1 MNACLL
7 APLLGVLLQ
16 VATLR
21 FAWLSDTHVG
31 SETGALDLAA
41 AVADLNARQ
50 DLDFVIL
57 SGDITE
63 MGSTLELRTA
73 RSILDSLR
81 HPLHII
87 PGNHDTKWSESG
99 LTAYPR
105 LFGPDRFFFFKGGY
119 AFLGLHQGPRMRM
132 ADGHFAP
139 EDLRWTDSALTRVR
153 EAGLPLIVVS
163 HYPLDSGICNW
174 YTLLDR
180 LKEVDTRFVLTGHG
194 HRNRIDS
201 YEGIPALMGR
211 SLLRASEGAG
221 GYNLV
226 QISNDSITV
235 DEVRTGDPAGHRWF
249 AGLLA
254 VPAATATPASQTG
267 PLPLAAPATQVVP
280 AATATPAPETLPAS
294 EALLAPQ
301 AAPATQGVPAATA
314 TPAPET
320 LPASEALLAP
330 QAAAATQGVPAT
342 QAAPAPAS
350 TAGPASMAHS
360 ATLALCAPSV
370 KAGGHPRPDFAM
382 NSRYPRVRPVWK
394 KNTGFT
400 VTSPGAISDSIA
412 VVADASGTVHGFQI
426 ADGRVVWMFKAGGAV
441 FGAPYASDGRVVF
454 TTADGGVIALNVK
467 TGGLLWRIRTGAPN
481 VAAPVIDDNTVFVG
495 GSDGAFRALDAVTG
509 SVKWTFD
516 SLAGFVE
523 SRPALSGQTVL
534 FGGWD
539 EHLYALSRQTGKVQ
553 WKWKGE
559 FSGRFYSPAAC
570 WPVVA
575 HGRAFIVAPDRMMT
589 AFDLTTGEV
598 LWRSGGHRVRESIG
612 ISSGGAHVYVRTIHD
627 SLVALDSR
635 SPGPSVVWATNL
647 GFGYDIN
654 AAMPVERDGI
664 VYYGTKNGLISAV
677 RDRDGSLIWQHRVS
691 AVPVNTI
698 TPVDARHLL
707 ATTFDGEVV
716 LLSWAAE

>member
-1 MNACLL
+1 MNTCLL

-16 VATLR
+16 VATLH

-41 AVADLNARQ
+41 AVAELNARQ

-105 LFGPDRFFFFKGGY
+105 LFGPERFLFFEAGY

-139 EDLRWTDSALTRVR
+139 EDLRWADSALSRVR

-180 LKEVDTRFVLTGHG
+180 LREVDTRFVLTGHG

-211 SLLRASEGAG
+211 SLLRGSEGAG
-221 GYNLV
+221 GYNFV
-226 QISNDSITV
+226 RISNDSITV
-235 DEVRTGDPAGHRWF
+235 DEVRIGDPAEHRWF
-249 AGLLA
+249 AGLLSF
-254 VPAATATPASQTG
+254 VKP
-267 PLPLAAPATQVVP
+267 PLA
-280 AATATPAPETLPAS
+280 
-294 EALLAPQ
+294 
-301 AAPATQGVPAATA
+301 
-314 TPAPET
+314 
-320 LPASEALLAP
+320 
-330 QAAAATQGVPAT
+330 
-342 QAAPAPAS
+342 
-350 TAGPASMAHS
+350 HS
-360 ATLALCAPSV
+360 GEP
-370 KAGGHPRPDFAM
+370 PRPDFSV
-382 NSRYPRVRPVWK
+382 NSRYPRVKPVWK
-394 KNTGFT
+394 RDTGFT
-400 VTSPGAISDSIA
+400 ITAPGAVSDSMV
-412 VVADASGTVHGFQI
+412 VVADASGTVYGYHL
-426 ADGRVVWMFKAGGAV
+426 ADGHGVWTFEAGGAV
-441 FGAPYASDGRVVF
+441 FGAPYASGGRVVF
-454 TTADGGVIALNVK
+454 ATADSTVIALNVK
-467 TGGLLWRIRTGAPN
+467 TGRLLWSIRTGAPN
-481 VAAPVIDDNTVFVG
+481 VAAPAISDGVVFVG
-495 GSDGAFRALDAVTG
+495 GSDGTFRALDAATG

-523 SRPALSGQTVL
+523 ARPAIVGQAVL
-534 FGGWD
+534 FGAWD
-539 EHLYALSRQTGKVQ
+539 EHLYALSRQTGKIL
-553 WKWKGE
+553 WTWKGE
-559 FSGRFYSPAAC
+559 RGGRLYSPAAC

-589 AFDLTTGEV
+589 AFDLNTGKV
-598 LWRSGGHRVRESIG
+598 LWRSDGHKVRESIG
-612 ISSGGAHVYVRTIHD
+612 ISTGGEHVYVRTMRD

-635 SPGPSVVWATNL
+635 SPGPHVAWATNL

-654 AAMPVERDGI
+654 AAMPVERDGV
-664 VYYGTKNGLISAV
+664 VYYGTKNGVIYAV
-677 RDRDGSLIWQHRVS
+677 QDEDGALIWQHRIS

-707 ATTFDGEVV
+707 VTTFDGEVV
-716 LLSWAAE
+716 LLSWSGE